1 MFIDSH
7 IYLTYSS
14 FEGTVP
20 CIVGSKEMER
30 IKYMDRLQLIKKFRD
45 NDILLCIDP
54 GIDPESNYKIL
65 ELANQYPDSLFPA
78 IGVHPIRAPQTK
90 WSKRKEL
97 LSLADNPSVIA
108 IGELGL
114 DYHYKRLKQH
124 RIRQKMWFAWQLK
137 LAEKSHL
144 PMILH
149 IRLADTD
156 TIKILRHHKNKLN
169 GGVCHCFNKG
179 SDIAKIYRL

>member
-45 NDILLCIDP
+45 NDILLCIEP
-54 GIDPESNYKIL
+54 GIDLESNYKIL

-124 RIRQKMWFAWQLK
+124 RIRQKMWFAYDFTYK
-137 LAEKSHL
+137 
-144 PMILH
+144 
-149 IRLADTD
+149 T
-156 TIKILRHHKNKLN
+156 
-169 GGVCHCFNKG
+169 C
-179 SDIAKIYRL
+179 